1 MPGKDT
7 DELVIAPEGRIMVA
21 PIGTAVS
28 TTDVEA
34 VLDADWRELGYATED
49 GVTLSVGKEI
59 QDIRAWQAMDPVRRI
74 VTNRNV
80 TVAFTLRQLNVDT
93 VPFAY
98 GGGTVTETAPGN
110 YTYTPPEASEIDERA
125 LLIEWTDGD
134 KHYRAHFPRGSVTEA
149 VETQLVRNDT
159 ANLPVTFGALTP
171 DDDADIFTL
180 ITDDPAFEET
190 S

>member
-21 PIGTAVS
+21 PVGTAVS
-28 TTDVEA
+28 ATDVEA
-34 VLDADWRELGYATED
+34 ALDADWRELGYATED

-59 QDIRAWQAMDPVRRI
+59 QDIRGWQSMDPLRRV
-74 VTNRNV
+74 VTDRNV
-80 TVAFTLRQLNVDT
+80 TVAFTLRQLNLDT

-98 GGGTVTETAPGN
+98 GGGEVTPVGVGN
-110 YTYTPPEASEIDERA
+110 YLYTPPEPSEIDERA
-125 LLIEWTDGD
+125 LLIEWEDGD
-134 KHYRAHFPRGSVTEA
+134 KNYRLHVRRGSVTEA

-171 DDDADIFTL
+171 DDADIFDL
-180 ITDDPAFEET
+180 ITNDPAFAET